1 MKKQGRVV
9 RPDCHKE
16 ILSVGQRKT
25 SLVENPTRCLVELNR
40 DIGKLHHSFCGDQ
53 YDYIIPY
60 YRTAFTGTLK
70 VKYTAKIVGKLLLI
84 SLFAAG
90 VLILPYSLRT
100 YLKIDL
106 IIPCTAVLVLL
117 LYRNLPRALRLFAR
131 TRGKGGEESR
141 KSKAQWRILS
151 QKEVEQLTQQI
162 SEGFQALFT
171 SCAGSKKNWLRFKK
185 RIFEV
190 QRKQM
195 LYSAQSMQSIRSADL
210 LYYRFLSL
218 FLPSYK
224 ASLTG
229 VAFLLYAYILVYL
242 LITGIH
248 SLPVH
253 RLKNIVDFLL
263 FAGVISSFLCLF
275 QLITTFHFFRNFKQQ
290 FEFFQESAQE
300 TENRIKALVKRHQ
313 VQ

>member
-131 TRGKGGEESR
+131 TRGKGGKNPGRARRNGGFFRKKRLNSSR
-141 KSKAQWRILS
+141 SRSAKDFRLS
-151 QKEVEQLTQQI
+151 SPLVP
-162 SEGFQALFT
+162 GV
-171 SCAGSKKNWLRFKK
+171 KKNWLRFKK